1 MKLNVTINNRQHQV
15 ELQAD
20 NPLLVASLDGAKRE
34 LTLHT
39 PSHVNYTSR
48 DRTYLVTMANQVYE
62 CAVSMTSKGA
72 MEISIGG
79 EVFTA
84 HVSDP
89 RALPTGGSA
98 SGAASGRAR
107 ITAPMPGKIVRVLV
121 EQGAEV
127 AAGDGL
133 LVVEAMKMQNE
144 IKAPKS
150 GMVVELHVEQGTTV
164 AAGDVLVI
172 VE

>member
-1 MKLNVTINNRQHQV
+1 MKLNVTINDRQHQV

-20 NPLLVASLDGAKRE
+20 DSLLVASVDGARRE

-39 PSHVNYTSR
+39 PPHVNTTSR
-48 DRTYLVTMANQVYE
+48 ERTYLVTMANQVYE
-62 CAVSMTSKGA
+62 CAVRKTGEGA
-72 MEISIGG
+72 MEITIGG
-79 EVFTA
+79 EVFNA

-89 RALPTGGSA
+89 RALPTVGSA

-127 AAGDGL
+127 VAGDGL

-150 GMVVELHVEQGTTV
+150 GVVIELHVEQGATV

>member
-1 MKLNVTINNRQHQV
+1 
-15 ELQAD
+15 
-20 NPLLVASLDGAKRE
+20 
-34 LTLHT
+34 
-39 PSHVNYTSR
+39 
-48 DRTYLVTMANQVYE
+48 
-62 CAVSMTSKGA
+62 
-72 MEISIGG
+72 MEITIGG
-79 EVFTA
+79 EAFTV
-84 HVSDP
+84 HVIDP

-98 SGAASGRAR
+98 SGATSGRAR

-150 GMVVELHVEQGTTV
+150 GMVVELYVEQGATV